1 MGPFV
6 SAAKKP
12 ESGTAARVSTP
23 SDGRRA
29 HALVTVP
36 RTWLVVLTAFVI
48 VPWLMVAA
56 WSLAPGRPAV
66 APAAQDQPESDL
78 PAGPW
83 GRLITAPL
91 VISPPLEYVAADW
104 GGWPEG
110 AVQWNF
116 PGVSREEL
124 EAFLVTAGMPRD
136 QIATVLSSA
145 RSDAATQGLVV
156 TPSAEL
162 RRSLPPEV
170 RARLYLQLAKS
181 TRNVEQE
188 SAFRFFGDSP
198 DAWLKGSLMSPESR
212 RLIEPLIYRDG
223 SALRFSDV
231 DLIRSRIQDPAE
243 LQRIAK
249 TLLRQSTMLVKLT
262 VSSPADVGPLVD
274 YWGRG
279 GRRTD
284 IRPLLESLAEA
295 GPSQPIDIVH
305 LLPAIVRNHLYRY
318 PRITTADLDRPVLA
332 NCLWTALNFFRLEP
346 DDRYLD
352 VNIAIDTLRRD
363 YFVVESGFQLGDVI
377 ALLDEQGTL
386 FHVVVYLADDLV
398 FTKNGTSPMAPW
410 IIAPLDQV
418 KAFYHTRSASPRLIY
433 HRRND
438 L

>member
-6 SAAKKP
+6 SAAKKSEPTSSAGASRQP
-12 ESGTAARVSTP
+12 EARH
-23 SDGRRA
+23 DHG
-29 HALVTVP
+29 LVAVP
-36 RTWLVVLTAFVI
+36 RAWLAVLTVFIV
-48 VPWLMVAA
+48 VPWVIVAA
-56 WSLAPGRPAV
+56 WYLAPARSSE
-66 APAAQDQPESDL
+66 AAATQAQPGSDL

-83 GRLITAPL
+83 GRLITTPL

-104 GGWPEG
+104 GGWPDG
-110 AVQWNF
+110 PVQWNF

-136 QIATVLSSA
+136 QIATVLSGA
-145 RSDAATQGLVV
+145 RPEAATHGLVV
-156 TPSAEL
+156 TPSPDL
-162 RRSLPPEV
+162 RRTLSPDV
-170 RARLYLQLAKS
+170 RARLYLQLARS

-188 SAFRFFGDSP
+188 SAFRFFGDSA
-198 DAWLKGSLMSPESR
+198 DAWLKGSLMSAESL

-223 SALRFSDV
+223 PALRFSDV
-231 DLIRSRIQDPAE
+231 DLVRSQIHDPAE

-284 IRPLLESLAEA
+284 IRPLLESLAEP
-295 GPSQPIDIVH
+295 GSSQPIDIVH
-305 LLPAIVRNHLYRY
+305 LLPGIVRNHLYRY
-318 PRITTADLDRPVLA
+318 PRISTADLDRPVLA
-332 NCLWTALNFFRLEP
+332 NCLWTALNFFRVEP

-352 VNIAIDTLRRD
+352 VDVAIDTLRRD